1 MVVGTSSDSTLYP
14 KGFQDPRLFP
24 LSHAFSISTL
34 TPNQGDDL
42 DLVEHTTTTIDNY
55 KHLVTTDNP
64 ATAPN
69 HPRDPSKMASDQ
81 ARSSRA
87 PMVKNRV
94 SRSEMRGAVT
104 RSIRFLTVACISTPA
119 GPREDPGRTSYGC
132 KPNSSFS
139 IDNSHPN
146 DPPQITAEQLLRE
159 AQERQ
164 EAPFRAPGQNITDLE
179 ELSEYQGRKR
189 KEFEERIRYSRSAL
203 REWMKYAQWEAGQN
217 EFERARS
224 VFERALDVDP
234 RAVELW
240 TRYAE
245 VELKARNVNHARN
258 VYDRAVTLLPRVD
271 TVSSAL
277 HQHNTTIP
285 TPY

>member
-1 MVVGTSSDSTLYP
+1 M
-14 KGFQDPRLFP
+14 
-24 LSHAFSISTL
+24 
-34 TPNQGDDL
+34 
-42 DLVEHTTTTIDNY
+42 
-55 KHLVTTDNP
+55 
-64 ATAPN
+64 
-69 HPRDPSKMASDQ
+69 
-81 ARSSRA
+81 
-87 PMVKNRV
+87 
-94 SRSEMRGAVT
+94 
-104 RSIRFLTVACISTPA
+104 
-119 GPREDPGRTSYGC
+119 
-132 KPNSSFS
+132 
-139 IDNSHPN
+139 
-146 DPPQITAEQLLRE
+146 RE

-203 REWMKYAQWEAGQN
+203 REWMKYASWEAGQN

-240 TRYAE
+240 LRYAD

-271 TVSSAL
+271 TVSVLAA
-277 HQHNTTIP
+277 QHVHGGRNTSIRLTDP
-285 TPY
+285 RLAYLFTPRHSSGTSTSTWKNSY

>member
-1 MVVGTSSDSTLYP
+1 
-14 KGFQDPRLFP
+14 
-24 LSHAFSISTL
+24 
-34 TPNQGDDL
+34 
-42 DLVEHTTTTIDNY
+42 
-55 KHLVTTDNP
+55 
-64 ATAPN
+64 
-69 HPRDPSKMASDQ
+69 
-81 ARSSRA
+81 
-87 PMVKNRV
+87 MVKNRV
-94 SRSEMRGAVT
+94 SPHTDSLKMRCQRADHSIAFPTPRLPPRFRSVRARLEVHHRV
-104 RSIRFLTVACISTPA
+104 RSANHSFLSAPC
-119 GPREDPGRTSYGC
+119 
-132 KPNSSFS
+132 
-139 IDNSHPN
+139 
-146 DPPQITAEQLLRE
+146 QITAEQLLRE

-203 REWMKYAQWEAGQN
+203 REWMKYASWEAGQN

-240 TRYAE
+240 LRYAD

-271 TVSSAL
+271 TVSVLAAQGV
-277 HQHNTTIP
+277 HRG
-285 TPY
+285 